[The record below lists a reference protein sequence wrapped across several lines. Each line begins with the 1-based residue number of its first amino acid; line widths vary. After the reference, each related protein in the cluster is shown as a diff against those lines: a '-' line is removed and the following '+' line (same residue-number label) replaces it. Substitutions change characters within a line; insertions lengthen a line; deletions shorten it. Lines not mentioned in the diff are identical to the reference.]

1 MRVEADNDL
10 GDIVLKSSSTQI
22 EGVVVKAQLIR
33 READRFVVDVANA
46 PACLLY
52 TSRCV

>member
-10 GDIVLKSSSTQI
+10 GVFVMRASATGI
-22 EGVVVKAQLIR
+22 ESVVVKAQLVR

-46 PACLLY
+46 PAAIGQG
-52 TSRCV
+52 RH